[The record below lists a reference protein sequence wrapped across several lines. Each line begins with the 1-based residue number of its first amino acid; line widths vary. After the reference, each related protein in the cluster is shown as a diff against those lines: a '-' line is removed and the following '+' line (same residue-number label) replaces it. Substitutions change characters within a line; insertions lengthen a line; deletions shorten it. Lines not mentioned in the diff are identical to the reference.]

1 MPSGNEPEETAPKP
15 KRRLWR
21 YVFVTLLLVLAVA
34 VAAPA
39 IYLSRAG
46 GLKGVVEARLSDS
59 LGGAPVTVG
68 DVGFE
73 LRMPSMHLTLL
84 AYDVALSLDDSS
96 VVVPEASAVFEPGA
110 LLRFVPSEIRFSGAE
125 LDLTIGEDGASTAP
139 AGLLAVLAG
148 PAMNDGA
155 IIERSRQLRVDSSSF
170 TLRSGDPAL
179 APLSFGE
186 VELEVMMAAD
196 GTFVASF
203 EGRRRSGKRS
213 GGRISVAGIGDA
225 GSMDMRL
232 DVKVDDFRLAALSP
246 FLPQLPEALSDIGS
260 TSGNANLMVTA
271 GKIVAADID
280 MVALGGRLDLSPAG
294 LPVLE
299 YDTASVIMEY
309 KGETGSLVLAQGELA
324 LADGRTLALSGDVDA
339 LHGPTPQLAF
349 RFRGNRWP
357 IEQIYADWPS
367 GLADEAREGLQK
379 RLSGGDLA
387 DFTIEVT
394 GGIDR
399 ARSQLQIVSLD
410 LRSVL
415 RNVLLDVGAGQY
427 ERLVGVADGSIDF
440 RLGAGGVVETL
451 SVAVGVGEGNLTL
464 ADAKAP
470 LPFSRFQVTASLQGD
485 IFRLEDI

>member
-1 MPSGNEPEETAPKP
+1 MLSGNEPEKTAAKP

-21 YVFVTLLLVLAVA
+21 YIFVTLLLVLAVA

-68 DVGFE
+68 DVGVD

-96 VVVPEASAVFEPGA
+96 VVVPEASAVFEPSKF
-110 LLRFVPSEIRFSGAE
+110 LRLAPSEVRFSGAE

-203 EGRRRSGKRS
+203 DGRRLSEKGP
-213 GGRISVAGIGDA
+213 GGRISVAAIGDA
-225 GSMDMRL
+225 GSIDIRL
-232 DVKVDDFRLAALSP
+232 DVKMDDFRLAALSP
-246 FLPQLPEALSDIGS
+246 FMPQLPEALSEIGS
-260 TSGNANLMVTA
+260 TSGNANVMLTA

-379 RLSGGDLA
+379 RFSGGDLA
-387 DFTIEVT
+387 DFTI
-394 GGIDR
+394 
-399 ARSQLQIVSLD
+399 
-410 LRSVL
+410 
-415 RNVLLDVGAGQY
+415 
-427 ERLVGVADGSIDF
+427 
-440 RLGAGGVVETL
+440 
-451 SVAVGVGEGNLTL
+451 
-464 ADAKAP
+464 
-470 LPFSRFQVTASLQGD
+470 
-485 IFRLEDI
+485 